1 MGWYIRLNAITI
13 NQYQILG
20 SPAVNPKR
28 KFKGSIK
35 TALNPANS
43 KLCFT
48 WSHYH
53 IITGRF
59 LCLCFKLNVKYNF
72 LPEQGTCL
80 LPWRS
85 SDTLTQHHTTAKK
98 MGRDTEASPSST
110 ENHRHL
116 KNVLV
121 NKSKQAARLLSF
133 LLPSLYQNKL
143 LTWITL

>member
-1 MGWYIRLNAITI
+1 MGQYICLNAIAIAI
-13 NQYQILG
+13 NQYQILA
-20 SPAVNPKR
+20 SPEINPRR

-35 TALNPANS
+35 TALNPANL

-48 WSHYH
+48 WSHYR

-85 SDTLTQHHTTAKK
+85 SDMVTQHLTPAKK
-98 MGRDTEASPSST
+98 NGKGYGGLSLF
-110 ENHRHL
+110 HR
-116 KNVLV
+116 
-121 NKSKQAARLLSF
+121 KSQAPL
-133 LLPSLYQNKL
+133 
-143 LTWITL
+143 IC